1 MLVVVPDV
9 DAQNALEIAAASDQD
24 PVETVPADGSD
35 PALGVGVRV
44 RRSNRRADHL
54 DPLGTEDLIEPA
66 AELRI
71 AIVDQKPERLLIAEL
86 HHQVASLL
94 RCPAAVGG
102 RATGDVLDPSRRQ
115 RNEEQHVDPLQERGL
130 NGEEVAGQRSR
141 RLLAH
146 ERSPRQP
153 RPLRCWR
160 EAGLDQHPAHRRR
173 RHHDTRALELTD
185 DPPVPPELILPRE
198 TKDQSSHR
206 RLERRP
212 SRPHVR
218 IGPATGNQLAMPTQQ
233 RVRPHQEARPS
244 RARQR
249 AAQRRQERPISPR
262 QPWPSR
268 LPPQNSQLV
277 AQHKNLQFL
286 RAARPPQQ
294 PYQREQVPHDEIH
307 KRPEQSSPPSTT
319 TRAPNLPSSTPRRA
333 ADKFANPTRRCQAGT
348 AAAKRSQASCAAGRS
363 PT

>member
-153 RPLRCWR
+153 RARSGAGGKPASISTLRTVVGDTMTPGPL
-160 EAGLDQHPAHRRR
+160 
-173 RHHDTRALELTD
+173 
-185 DPPVPPELILPRE
+185 
-198 TKDQSSHR
+198 
-206 RLERRP
+206 
-212 SRPHVR
+212 
-218 IGPATGNQLAMPTQQ
+218 
-233 RVRPHQEARPS
+233 
-244 RARQR
+244 
-249 AAQRRQERPISPR
+249 
-262 QPWPSR
+262 
-268 LPPQNSQLV
+268 
-277 AQHKNLQFL
+277 
-286 RAARPPQQ
+286 
-294 PYQREQVPHDEIH
+294 
-307 KRPEQSSPPSTT
+307 SSPTI
-319 TRAPNLPSSTPRRA
+319 RRY
-333 ADKFANPTRRCQAGT
+333 PQ
-348 AAAKRSQASCAAGRS
+348 S
-363 PT
+363 